1 MRLFNTHTKAFKLT
15 PATTPGKEYR
25 KQLNS
30 RSNMATVVGTI
41 LEIGENVQV
50 TEKLVKRTFVLE
62 IPNDNPLYNQQVE
75 FETVNKGTENLDRV
89 HVGDTAEI
97 EYDLR
102 GRRVTLKSGEERV
115 FNTLNAWKIT
125 PLNQQEGAYAEMD
138 ATEADIF

>member
-1 MRLFNTHTKAFKLT
+1 
-15 PATTPGKEYR
+15 
-25 KQLNS
+25 
-30 RSNMATVVGTI
+30 MATVVGTI

-89 HVGDTAEI
+89 RVGDTAEI

-115 FNTLNAWKIT
+115 FNTINAWKIT
-125 PLNQQEGAYAEMD
+125 PLNQQEGVDVEMTAE
-138 ATEADIF
+138 EADIF